1 MKFNGIRS
9 YDGKISVIIHI
20 IVHIASFFG
29 LWTWGGGGGEIIQ
42 NLIDISRGGGGGI
55 DIFFY
60 SLAPKVL
67 VNDCF
72 SASSFQKNR

>member
-42 NLIDISRGGGGGI
+42 NLIDISRGGGG
-55 DIFFY
+55 
-60 SLAPKVL
+60 A
-67 VNDCF
+67 
-72 SASSFQKNR
+72 

>member
-42 NLIDISRGGGGGI
+42 NLIDISRGGGGHRY
-55 DIFFY
+55 FFL
-60 SLAPKVL
+60 LASPK
-67 VNDCF
+67 
-72 SASSFQKNR
+72 STR